1 MLTKHEFK
9 HFIFPQ
15 LSSEGSASVL
25 VPEALEDLDEDGDGM
40 VDLEEFLAVH
50 EARFPIPFG
59 ASWCRLRYHTPF
71 LCCVNTSPFHV

>member
-15 LSSEGSASVL
+15 LSAEGSASVL

-40 VDLEEFLAVH
+40 VNLEEFLAVH
-50 EARFPIPFG
+50 EASFKVSDRESFYLGSFQI
-59 ASWCRLRYHTPF
+59 
-71 LCCVNTSPFHV
+71 